1 MLVLDMMVDL
11 SHMALVRGRR
21 PALPPPATAA
31 SRAVGPR
38 RDRLRTSQPGRGAYR
53 ARDLTDASWRGEEDI
68 VRGRAQEP
76 RRAHGRTGG
85 MDRTLGESAAAAGLV
100 RQTGRQ
106 PTRVRV
112 RVRAM
117 YWKGTPVARQTIQ
130 QPLCDCE
137 SNSRNTFAVRSPHCM
152 LYEPPEPGR
161 LVTGCLGRRRR
172 PGLRAARARRTY
184 RLLESKAQ

>member
-1 MLVLDMMVDL
+1 M
-11 SHMALVRGRR
+11 
-21 PALPPPATAA
+21 
-31 SRAVGPR
+31 
-38 RDRLRTSQPGRGAYR
+38 
-53 ARDLTDASWRGEEDI
+53 
-68 VRGRAQEP
+68 RGRAQEP

-85 MDRTLGESAAAAGLV
+85 MKDKTLGESAAAAGLV

-112 RVRAM
+112 RAM
-117 YWKGTPVARQTIQ
+117 YWKGTPVARQTNQ
-130 QPLCDCE
+130 QPLGDCE
-137 SNSRNTFAVRSPHCM
+137 SNSQNTFAVRSPHCM

-161 LVTGCLGRRRR
+161 LVTGCLGRRGR